1 MAILN
6 RITLKNFFRKGSV
19 PTETNFA
26 DLIDS
31 SINIVEDGIGRSVDD
46 GFRISPMGYS
56 KRLLSFYENSQKSKP
71 DWFISLNDGNTKDLS
86 FHETDNDYRLVL
98 KNGGNIGIGVSN
110 PSSLLH
116 VNGCVSMSARKGNFA
131 TGEVPGDA
139 KWHNI
144 LSDLDG
150 VNAFEIMA
158 QISGKKG
165 GGRYAIAHAIALA
178 TFGGYL
184 SRWSIRKTAANY
196 GGFLNQIQF
205 RWKGTVNNY
214 ALQVRT
220 RRHYGLNDQ
229 NAEPYQIKFN
239 ASQLWS
245 ISE

>member
-31 SINIVEDGIGRSVDD
+31 SINIVEDGIGRSVED
-46 GFRISPMGYS
+46 GFRIAPMGYS
-56 KRLLSFYENSQKSKP
+56 KRLLSFYENSQKSTP
-71 DWFISLNDGNTKDLS
+71 DWFISLNDGSSKGLS
-86 FHETDNDYRLVL
+86 FHQTDNDHRLVL
-98 KNGGNIGIGVSN
+98 KNGGNIGIGISN
-110 PSSLLH
+110 PTSKLE
-116 VNGCVSMSARKGNFA
+116 VKGCIGMDSRKGTFVE
-131 TGEVPGDA
+131 GQVPGDA
-139 KWHNI
+139 KWHDI
-144 LSDLDG
+144 IAELDEIH
-150 VNAFEIMA
+150 AFEVMA

-165 GGRYAIAHAIALA
+165 SGRYAIAHAIALA

-184 SRWSIRKTAANY
+184 SKWTIRKTAANY
-196 GGFLNQIQF
+196 GGFLNQLQF
-205 RWKGTVNNY
+205 RWTGSVNNY

-229 NAEPYQIKFN
+229 NAEPYQIKFHVT
-239 ASQLWS
+239 QLWS

>member
-31 SINIVEDGIGRSVDD
+31 SINIVEDGIGRSVED
-46 GFRISPMGYS
+46 GFRIAPMGYS
-56 KRLLSFYENSQKSKP
+56 KRLLSFYENSQKSNP
-71 DWFISLNDGNTKDLS
+71 DWFISLNDGNSKGLT
-86 FHETDNDYRLVL
+86 FHQSDNDHRLVL
-98 KNGGNIGIGVSN
+98 RNGGNIGIGISN
-110 PSSLLH
+110 PTSKLE
-116 VNGCVSMSARKGNFA
+116 VKGGIGMDARKGTFVE
-131 TGEVPGDA
+131 GQVPGDA
-139 KWHNI
+139 KWHDI
-144 LSDLDG
+144 IAELDEIH
-150 VNAFEIMA
+150 AFEIMA

-165 GGRYAIAHAIALA
+165 SGRYAIAHAIALA

-184 SRWSIRKTAANY
+184 SKWSIRKTAANY
-196 GGFLNQIQF
+196 GGFLNQLQF
-205 RWKGTVNNY
+205 RWTGSVNNY

-229 NAEPYQIKFN
+229 NAEPYQIKFHVT
-239 ASQLWS
+239 QLWS

>member
-31 SINIVEDGIGRSVDD
+31 SINIVEDGIGRSVED
-46 GFRISPMGYS
+46 GFRIAPMGYS
-56 KRLLSFYENSQKSKP
+56 KRLLSFYENSQKSIP
-71 DWFISLNDGNTKDLS
+71 DWFISLNDGNSKGLS
-86 FHETDNDYRLVL
+86 FHQTDNDHRLVL
-98 KNGGNIGIGVSN
+98 KNSGNIGIGISN
-110 PSSLLH
+110 PTSKLE
-116 VNGCVSMSARKGNFA
+116 VKGCIGMDARKGTFVE
-131 TGEVPGDA
+131 GQVPGDA
-139 KWHNI
+139 KWHDI
-144 LSDLDG
+144 IAELDEIH
-150 VNAFEIMA
+150 AFEIMA

-165 GGRYAIAHAIALA
+165 SGRYAIAHAIALA

-184 SRWSIRKTAANY
+184 SKWSIRKTAANY
-196 GGFLNQIQF
+196 GGFLNQLQF
-205 RWKGTVNNY
+205 RWTGSVNNY

-229 NAEPYQIKFN
+229 NAEPYQIKFHVTK
-239 ASQLWS
+239 LWS

>member
-31 SINIVEDGIGRSVDD
+31 PINIVEDGIGRSVED

-56 KRLLSFYENSQKSKP
+56 KRLLSFYENSQKSNP
-71 DWFISLNDGNTKDLS
+71 DWFISLNGGNSKGLT
-86 FHETDNDYRLVL
+86 FHQTDNDHRLVL
-98 KNGGNIGIGVSN
+98 KNGGNIGIGISN
-110 PSSLLH
+110 PTSKLE
-116 VNGCVSMSARKGNFA
+116 VKGCIGMDARKGTFVE
-131 TGEVPGDA
+131 GQVPGDG
-139 KWHNI
+139 KWHNLI
-144 LSDLDG
+144 AELDEI
-150 VNAFEIMA
+150 NAFEIMA

-165 GGRYAIAHAIALA
+165 SGRYAIAHAIALA

-184 SRWSIRKTAANY
+184 SKWSIRKTAANY
-196 GGFLNQIQF
+196 GGFLNQLQF
-205 RWKGTVNNY
+205 RWTGSVNNY

-239 ASQLWS
+239 VTLLWS

>member
-31 SINIVEDGIGRSVDD
+31 SINIVEDGIGRSVED
-46 GFRISPMGYS
+46 GFRIAPMGYS
-56 KRLLSFYENSQKSKP
+56 KRLLSFYENSQKSIP
-71 DWFISLNDGNTKDLS
+71 DWFISLNDGNSKGLS
-86 FHETDNDYRLVL
+86 FHQTDNDHRLVL
-98 KNGGNIGIGVSN
+98 KNSGNIGIGISN
-110 PSSLLH
+110 PTSKLE
-116 VNGCVSMSARKGNFA
+116 VKGCIGMDARKGTFVE
-131 TGEVPGDA
+131 GQVPGDA
-139 KWHNI
+139 KWHDI
-144 LSDLDG
+144 LEELDG

-165 GGRYAIAHAIALA
+165 SGRYAIAHAIALA

-184 SRWSIRKTAANY
+184 SKWSIRKTAANY
-196 GGFLNQIQF
+196 GGFLNRLQF
-205 RWKGTVNNY
+205 RWTGSVNNY

-229 NAEPYQIKFN
+229 NAEPYQIKFHVTK
-239 ASQLWS
+239 LWS

>member
-31 SINIVEDGIGRSVDD
+31 SINIVEDGIGRSVED
-46 GFRISPMGYS
+46 GFRIAPMGYS
-56 KRLLSFYENSQKSKP
+56 KRLLSFYENSQKSNP
-71 DWFISLNDGNTKDLS
+71 DWFISLNDGNSKGLS
-86 FHETDNDYRLVL
+86 FHQTDNDYRLVL
-98 KNGGNIGIGVSN
+98 KNGGNIGIGISN
-110 PSSLLH
+110 PTSKLE
-116 VNGCVSMSARKGNFA
+116 VKGCIGMDARKGTFVE
-131 TGEVPGDA
+131 GQVPGDA

-144 LSDLDG
+144 IAELYEIH
-150 VNAFEIMA
+150 AFEIMA

-165 GGRYAIAHAIALA
+165 SGRYAIAHAIALA

-184 SRWSIRKTAANY
+184 SKWSIRKTAANY
-196 GGFLNQIQF
+196 GGFLNQLQF
-205 RWKGTVNNY
+205 RWTGSVNNY

-229 NAEPYQIKFN
+229 NAEPYQIKFHVTK
-239 ASQLWS
+239 LWS

>member
-31 SINIVEDGIGRSVDD
+31 SINIVEDGIGRSVED

-56 KRLLSFYENSQKSKP
+56 KRLLSFYENSQKSNP
-71 DWFISLNDGNTKDLS
+71 DWFISLNGGNSKGLT
-86 FHETDNDYRLVL
+86 FHQTDNDHRLVL
-98 KNGGNIGIGVSN
+98 KNGGNIGIGISN
-110 PSSLLH
+110 PTSKLE
-116 VNGCVSMSARKGNFA
+116 VKGCIGMDARKGTFVE
-131 TGEVPGDA
+131 GQVPGDG

-144 LSDLDG
+144 IAELDEI
-150 VNAFEIMA
+150 NAFEITA

-165 GGRYAIAHAIALA
+165 SGRYAIAHAIALA

-184 SRWSIRKTAANY
+184 SKWSIRKTAANY
-196 GGFLNQIQF
+196 GGFLNQLQF
-205 RWKGTVNNY
+205 RWTGSVNNY

-239 ASQLWS
+239 VTLLWS

>member
-31 SINIVEDGIGRSVDD
+31 SINIVEDGIGRSVED
-46 GFRISPMGYS
+46 GFRIAPMGYS
-56 KRLLSFYENSQKSKP
+56 KRLISFYENSQKSSP
-71 DWFISLNDGNTKDLS
+71 AWFISLNDGNAKGLT
-86 FHETDNDYRLVL
+86 FHESDNDYRLVL
-98 KNGGNIGIGVSN
+98 KNGGNIGIGIPN
-110 PSSLLH
+110 PTSKLE
-116 VNGCVSMSARKGNFA
+116 VKGCIGMDARKGTYA
-131 TGEVPGDA
+131 AGQVPGDA
-139 KWHNI
+139 KWNNI
-144 LSDLDG
+144 LADLDG
-150 VNAFEIMA
+150 INAFEIMA

-165 GGRYAIAHAIALA
+165 SGRYAIAHVIALA

-196 GGFLNQIQF
+196 GGFLNQLQF
-205 RWKGTVNNY
+205 RWTGSVNNY

-229 NAEPYQIKFN
+229 NAEPYQINFHVT
-239 ASQLWS
+239 QLWTV
-245 ISE
+245 SE

>member
-31 SINIVEDGIGRSVDD
+31 SINIVEDGIGRSVED
-46 GFRISPMGYS
+46 GFRIAPLGYS
-56 KRLLSFYENSQKSKP
+56 KRLLSFYENSQKSNP
-71 DWFISLNDGNTKDLS
+71 EWFISLNDGNTKGLT
-86 FHETDNDYRLVL
+86 FHESDNDNRLVL
-98 KNGGNIGIGVSN
+98 KGGGNIGIGISN
-110 PSSLLH
+110 PTSKLE
-116 VNGCVSMSARKGNFA
+116 VKGCIGMEARKGTFKI
-131 TGEVPGDA
+131 GQVPGDA

-144 LSDLDG
+144 LEELDG
-150 VNAFEIMA
+150 INAFEIMA

-165 GGRYAIAHAIALA
+165 SGRYAIAHALALA

-196 GGFLNQIQF
+196 GGFLSQLQF
-205 RWKGTVNNY
+205 RWTGGVNNY

-229 NAEPYQIKFN
+229 NAEPYAIRFN
-239 ASQLWS
+239 VTQLWS
-245 ISE
+245 DTE